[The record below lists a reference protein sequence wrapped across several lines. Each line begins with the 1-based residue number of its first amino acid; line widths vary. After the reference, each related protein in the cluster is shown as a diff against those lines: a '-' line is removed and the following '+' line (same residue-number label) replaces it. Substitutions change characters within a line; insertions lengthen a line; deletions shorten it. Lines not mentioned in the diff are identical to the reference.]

1 MATGLSPGGPLVPA
15 PGEVDWSAP
24 WLQPLRA
31 QALPLVQALGR
42 GQPVWQALDA
52 AAGAAAAPVRFV
64 AQEALPPGQ
73 AYEAY
78 IRAHAAVPT
87 REGWHDFL
95 NGLIWLHFPATK
107 LQLNALH
114 SQVIAAQGVGSVR
127 GALRDACTLF
137 DENAALLQ
145 GPDVLWETLCRRDW
159 PCLFGELRPLWREVR
174 VTLFGHALIE
184 KLLQPRKDITAHVL
198 RVPAHVQPTQI
209 DGWLAATLSAEA
221 LAAKPFQ
228 PLPVLGIP
236 GWWTASETADF
247 YKDPR
252 VFRPSRTA
260 GDPLHPAVSPL
271 PFSCAMPIPAVAPRK
286 S

>member
-1 MATGLSPGGPLVPA
+1 MATRLSAGGPLVPA
-15 PGEVDWSAP
+15 PDEVDWSAP
-24 WLQPLRA
+24 WLQPLRV
-31 QALPLVQALGR
+31 QALPLVQALRQGD
-42 GQPVWQALDA
+42 PVWQALDA

-64 AQEALPPGQ
+64 PQQALPPGQ

-107 LQLNALH
+107 RQLNALQ
-114 SQVIAAQGVGSVR
+114 SQVIAAQGVGTLR

-145 GPDVLWETLCRRDW
+145 GPDALWETLCRRDW

-198 RVPAHVQPTQI
+198 RVPEELQPAQL
-209 DGWLAATLSAEA
+209 DSWLADALSAET
-221 LAAKPFQ
+221 LATKPFQ
-228 PLPVLGIP
+228 PLPLLGIP
-236 GWWTASETADF
+236 GWWAANEDPVFYAD
-247 YKDPR
+247 PG
-252 VFRPSRTA
+252 VFRGPRSVGT
-260 GDPLHPAVSPL
+260 PLIPDDSPLTFPPAVPN
-271 PFSCAMPIPAVAPRK
+271 PALAQRR